1 MKKTIGLIGLLIV
14 CSLTA
19 FAKQVDE
26 NTAKQV
32 GQNFLTKKTSSQYL
46 SSGTELTLSYVAKS
60 KVYSSIASMQATTYL
75 YVFNSGTKGFVM
87 VAGDDIVTP
96 VLAYSDEVAFDP
108 NNIPINAAKWIEGY
122 KNQIRFAIENDIK
135 ATDEI
140 SQDWLNLL
148 ECNTSSSSAGAASG
162 VNPLIQTKWNQS
174 PYYNALCPFDNQ
186 YNQRAVTGCVATA
199 MAQIMKYWN
208 YPTSGSGFHSY
219 NHDKYGTLSANFG
232 STTYQ
237 WGSMPNKVNS
247 SNNAVATLM
256 YHCGVSVDMNYGPA
270 VSGAAGAVTAA
281 PALKNFFGYPSSVAV
296 KERKNYNTTQWK
308 NLLKEELDAGRPMYY
323 EGIGN
328 GSGHAFVCDGY
339 DNNDFFHFNWGW
351 EGIADAFYNIN
362 ELNPTDL
369 GTGAGYGS
377 YNSDQKIIS
386 GVQPPTGV
394 QTFNLGLYNTIN
406 PSSNPLYY
414 GNAFTVTT
422 NIANNGTNNFS
433 GDYCAAI
440 FDNDY
445 NFVDYVEI
453 KTGQTLQ
460 GGYAYT
466 NNLVFSTTGIF
477 GMLPGSYYVGIF
489 YRPTGG
495 NWVIVSNSGSY
506 TNLEQMTVIN
516 PNDIEL
522 NSSMVLTPGTTFTK
536 GQSAS
541 VNFNIV
547 NDGNSTFYGQYEV
560 NLYELDGSFVETIN
574 TINENNGLPSGY
586 TYQSPY
592 ITLSTSE
599 ITADPGTYLL
609 AVIHKPNGSS
619 NWQLTGSTYNQ
630 NPIKVTVQLPAIQ
643 PDQYEANNT
652 INEAYTLPITFSGNT
667 STRNTVGSNC
677 HTGSDYDYYKINLP
691 TGYMY
696 TITPRLHDFYNS
708 GNGKT
713 YSLDALFSYS
723 TDGNTWSDAYDD
735 IIGGSINASGGTTI
749 YFHVSPYFAGQ
760 TGTYL
765 LDMTITR
772 TLTTGI
778 TETELSDAINIFP
791 NPTKKDVTIDL
802 CNFKST
808 VTQINVINAQG
819 QVISTLNGIS
829 QNQQLQLS
837 LSDFVAGIY
846 FVQIHS
852 TNGIL
857 TRKLILEK

>member
-1 MKKTIGLIGLLIV
+1 MKKTIGLIGLLMV
-14 CSLTA
+14 FTLTT

-32 GQNFLTKKTSSQYL
+32 GQNFLTTKTSSQYL
-46 SSGTELTLSYVAKS
+46 RSGTQLTLSYVAKS
-60 KVYSSIASMQATTYL
+60 KANSSIASLQATTYL
-75 YVFNSGTKGFVM
+75 YVFNSGTNGFVM

-96 VLAYSDEVAFDP
+96 VLAYSDEGAFDP
-108 NNIPINAAKWIEGY
+108 NNIPPNAAKWIEGY
-122 KNQIRFAIENDIK
+122 KNQIRFAIENNIK

-140 SQDWLNLL
+140 SQEWLNLI
-148 ECNTSSSSAGAASG
+148 EGNTFSSSARAAGS

-174 PYYNALCPFDNQ
+174 PYYNALCPGGS
-186 YNQRAVTGCVATA
+186 VTGCVATA
-199 MAQIMKYWN
+199 MAQVMKYWN
-208 YPTSGSGFHSY
+208 YPTNGTGFYSY
-219 NHDKYGTLSANFG
+219 NHPTYGTLSANFG

-237 WGSMPNKVNS
+237 WGSMPNIVNS

-256 YHCGVSVDMNYGPA
+256 YHCGVSVDMNYSPQS
-270 VSGAAGAVTAA
+270 SGAAGAVKVA

-296 KERKNYNTTQWK
+296 KERANYNTTQWI
-308 NLLKEELDAGRPMYY
+308 NLLKQELDAGRPMYY
-323 EGIGN
+323 EGTGN

-339 DNNDFFHFNWGW
+339 DNNDWFHFNWGW
-351 EGIADAFYNIN
+351 GGLADAFYNIN
-362 ELNPTDL
+362 ALNPTQL
-369 GTGAGYGS
+369 GTGAGLGS
-377 YNSDQKIIS
+377 YNSNQKIVS

-394 QTFNLGLYNTIN
+394 QTFNLGLYNTVN

-422 NIANNGTNNFS
+422 NIANNGTNNFA

-440 FDNDY
+440 FDNAY

-453 KTGQTLQ
+453 KTGLTLQ

-477 GMLPGSYYVGIF
+477 GMLPGTYYVGIF

-506 TNLEQMTVIN
+506 TNLRQMTVIN

-547 NDGNSTFYGQYEV
+547 NDGNSTFYGQYQV
-560 NLYELDGSFVETIN
+560 NLYELDGSFVQTIN

-592 ITLSTSE
+592 ITLNTTA

-609 AVIHKPNGSS
+609 AVVHKPNGSS
-619 NWQLTGSTYNQ
+619 NWQLTGSTYHQ
-630 NPIKVTVQLPAIQ
+630 NPIKITVQLPAIQ
-643 PDQYEANNT
+643 PDQYEVNNT
-652 INEAYTLPITFSGNT
+652 ISQAYTLPITFSGNT
-667 STRNTVGSNC
+667 ATRNTIGSNC
-677 HTGSDYDYYKINLP
+677 HLGSDYDYYKINLP
-691 TGYMY
+691 AGYTY
-696 TITPRLHDFYNS
+696 TITPRLHDSYNS
-708 GNGKT
+708 GNGNT

-735 IIGGSINASGGTTI
+735 VIGGSINASGGTTI
-749 YFHVSPYFAGQ
+749 YFHVSPYFTGE

-772 TLTTGI
+772 ALTTSI
-778 TETELSDAINIFP
+778 TENEISDAINIFP
-791 NPTKKDVTIDL
+791 NPTKDLVTIDL
-802 CNFKST
+802 SNFNSA
-808 VTQINVINAQG
+808 VNQINILNVQG
-819 QVISTLNGIS
+819 QVISTLNGIN
-829 QNQQLQLS
+829 QNQQLQFS
-837 LSDFVAGIY
+837 LADFAAGIY

-857 TRKLILEK
+857 TKKLILEK